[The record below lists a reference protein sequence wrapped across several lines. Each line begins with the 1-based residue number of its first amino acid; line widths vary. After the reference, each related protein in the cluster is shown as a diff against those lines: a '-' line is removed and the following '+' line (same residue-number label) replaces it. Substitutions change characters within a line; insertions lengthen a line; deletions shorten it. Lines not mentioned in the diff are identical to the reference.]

1 MTNKAGRSRR
11 NKRILVSVVVIFL
24 VAISILAYIGAL
36 NQIVKPNPTPQLAES
51 SKYFAISDLAG
62 TSTTN
67 FNISG
72 TQPPPKSVLVNDF
85 AFNFTPVGGDAHDVI
100 IFAEG
105 LTDALQ
111 HDWEGLLI
119 HNGTSTY
126 SGEFQP
132 KFAIP
137 CSRQSD
143 GTYTLKVRI
152 QAREADGDVTLN
164 FTLGESLFTG

>member
-1 MTNKAGRSRR
+1 MTNKAGRSKR
-11 NKRILVSVVVIFL
+11 NKRILVSAVVIFL

-36 NQIVKPNPTPQLAES
+36 NQLVKPSPTPQLAES
-51 SKYFAISDLAG
+51 SKYFGISDLAG
-62 TSTTN
+62 TSTSS
-67 FNISG
+67 FNVSA
-72 TQPPPKSVLVNDF
+72 QPPPKSVLVNDF
-85 AFNFTPVGGDAHDVI
+85 AFNFTPVGGDAHDVV

-119 HNGTSTY
+119 RNGTSTY

-164 FTLGESLFTG
+164 FTLGENLFTIR